1 MNKKKLFI
9 MTMSNNTTKNVTE
22 NQIRNMSQE
31 EMQPE

>member
-22 NQIRNMSQE
+22 NQIHNISQE